1 MTFFPVKYFGI
12 SYSGKN
18 LYIVSKLNGDI
29 IHRFISIESSL
40 NLVRYYSALHAHAIL
55 ILIPSP
61 NTLQAFGRRE
71 LCQVLVYNSNY
82 RDKAL
87 PQGPYVSG
95 RCSNTV
101 GRNFNKQNA

>member
-12 SYSGKN
+12 SCSGKN
-18 LYIVSKLNGDI
+18 LDIVSKLNGDL

-40 NLVRYYSALHAHAIL
+40 ILVRYYRVLHAHAIL
-55 ILIPSP
+55 LLIPLP
-61 NTLQAFGRRE
+61 NTLQAFGCCV
-71 LCQVLVYNSNY
+71 LCKVLVYNSNH